1 MMPNSPHPPP
11 RDNLERQRGA
21 GAAPREP
28 AAALRVGPNELV
40 EPMEIDGQQ
49 RQNAMLA
56 ERDPGRVASALAVFR
71 KRRGFERSSLA
82 AWLRLSPDRLVALTL
97 EQLPDPNASDY
108 GTAVAVMA
116 ERHGADAVRLT
127 EALGG

>member
-1 MMPNSPHPPP
+1 
-11 RDNLERQRGA
+11 
-21 GAAPREP
+21 
-28 AAALRVGPNELV
+28 V
-40 EPMEIDGQQ
+40 EIDGQQ

-82 AWLRLSPDRLVALTL
+82 AWLQISQDRLVALTL
-97 EQLPDPNASDY
+97 EPLPDPSAPDY

-116 ERHGADAVRLT
+116 RRHGADVVRLT
-127 EALGG
+127 EALAG